1 MPQGGNSQQSAR
13 SNNNGQDIPDESERQ
28 DDNPIEFVDDSCER
42 NQNAWLRFPIEF
54 IRPAKMCS
62 VNKFVQCVDE
72 SFLHH
77 SMHHVPTGPEYVL
90 IGHDSPSLPQHFFKW
105 IWAMSQI
112 NCMQQYTGCVVPVVA
127 LTEVNPWHRA
137 AHSRAILTGARPPPQ
152 VAYTK
157 KGKDL
162 VATNIQRRLVISQA
176 WQIDDL
182 LRYEQGFPDMDRRE
196 SIMMQSIQE
205 LRQGESHYANIL
217 PIQLLWGVIP
227 VEYTLNGVQVRR
239 IFHVLKT
246 IPAPG
251 FDLMR
256 CLVDIGRKRD
266 QRMRSGTSYGAVSQA
281 VHEVINYECNRNMNI
296 VGFFG
301 RSHPLPHP
309 CDVMDSVGCP
319 MNPQRI
325 LSPFLVMR
333 KILIHLP
340 VAELSNLVIDGF
352 PKTDTLQQRQGA
364 FQFFDSMQRAY
375 CIRLKFYHQV
385 FDTALQ
391 SSSGQKTSTIEPV
404 ALPLVLCTGQDE
416 CIDNVHC
423 YMNMTFNLGNTWLD
437 NGATSLDRAELLRL
451 PQLAVATLT
460 PFQYVTVCD
469 ASPSEFIR
477 AHIGHAGDD
486 VDETKLQQKYS
497 MDNGSWG
504 DMPHAA
510 MYRSARDSFRSSM
523 KTMQDGGVD
532 VGQRITAYHSF
543 VRAQSTIHSQAVLV
557 DLMMS
562 DRVLHCAQCLDRLS
576 GRINVGVREALNRE
590 VPGQEASS
598 QRKYMRA
605 YPDTA
610 YFLRLMHVLSLHNK
624 HIRANAVN
632 LTTLWAIMVSDV
644 LTHLGSHHETWNW
657 MMYTVQVWIL
667 MPAMIGV

>member
-1 MPQGGNSQQSAR
+1 MM
-13 SNNNGQDIPDESERQ
+13 
-28 DDNPIEFVDDSCER
+28 
-42 NQNAWLRFPIEF
+42 W
-54 IRPAKMCS
+54 
-62 VNKFVQCVDE
+62 
-72 SFLHH
+72 
-77 SMHHVPTGPEYVL
+77 
-90 IGHDSPSLPQHFFKW
+90 
-105 IWAMSQI
+105 
-112 NCMQQYTGCVVPVVA
+112 
-127 LTEVNPWHRA
+127 
-137 AHSRAILTGARPPPQ
+137 Q
-152 VAYTK
+152 VSYTK
-157 KGKDL
+157 KGKEL

-182 LRYEQGFPDMDRRE
+182 LRFEQGFPDMDQRE

-205 LRQGESHYANIL
+205 LRQGENHYANVL
-217 PIQLLWGVIP
+217 PIQLLWGIIP

-256 CLVDIGRKRD
+256 CLVDISHKRD
-266 QRMRSGTSYGAVSQA
+266 QRMRSGTSFGAVSQA

-309 CDVMDSVGCP
+309 CDVMDSVSCP

-333 KILIHLP
+333 KILTHLP
-340 VAELSNLVIDGF
+340 VTELSQLVIDGF
-352 PKTDTLQQRQGA
+352 PKTDTLAQRQAA
-364 FQFFDSMQRAY
+364 FRFFDKMQAAY
-375 CIRLKFYHQV
+375 CHRLKFYHQI

-391 SSSGQKTSTIEPV
+391 GSGGQKTATIEPV

-423 YMNMTFNLGNTWLD
+423 YMNMTFNLSSWLD
-437 NGATSLDRAELLRL
+437 NGATPMDRAELLRL
-451 PQLAVATLT
+451 PQLAVATMT

-510 MYRSARDSFRSSM
+510 MYRSSRDSFRSSI
-523 KTMQDGGVD
+523 KTMIDNGVD
-532 VGQRITAYHSF
+532 ISQRVIAYHNF
-543 VRAQSTIHSQAVLV
+543 VQAQSTIHSQAVLV

-576 GRINVGVREALNRE
+576 SRINAGVRGALHRDMPSPEA
-590 VPGQEASS
+590 AA
-598 QRKYMRA
+598 QRKYLRA
-605 YPDTA
+605 YPDTE

-657 MMYTVQVWIL
+657 MMYTVQVRRPIHPLSSQPVMCIL
-667 MPAMIGV
+667 TGHGWSRPPARPDG

>member
-1 MPQGGNSQQSAR
+1 MDLGNVTDQLHAAIR
-13 SNNNGQDIPDESERQ
+13 E
-28 DDNPIEFVDDSCER
+28 
-42 NQNAWLRFPIEF
+42 LR
-54 IRPAKMCS
+54 
-62 VNKFVQCVDE
+62 
-72 SFLHH
+72 
-77 SMHHVPTGPEYVL
+77 
-90 IGHDSPSLPQHFFKW
+90 
-105 IWAMSQI
+105 
-112 NCMQQYTGCVVPVVA
+112 
-127 LTEVNPWHRA
+127 
-137 AHSRAILTGARPPPQ
+137 GARRRSDRGTCSIFFLRGTDDDDCAAQ
-152 VAYTK
+152 VSYTK
-157 KGKDL
+157 KGKEL
-162 VATNIQRRLVISQA
+162 MATNIQRRLVISQA

-217 PIQLLWGVIP
+217 PIQLLWGIIP
-227 VEYTLNGVQVRR
+227 VEYTHNGVQVRR

-256 CLVDIGRKRD
+256 CLVDISRKRD
-266 QRMRSGTSYGAVSQA
+266 QRMRSGTSLGAISQA

-309 CDVMDSVGCP
+309 CDVMDSVSCP

-340 VAELSNLVIDGF
+340 VTELSNLVIDGF
-352 PKTDTLQQRQGA
+352 PKTETLAQRQA
-364 FQFFDSMQRAY
+364 SFRFFDNMQSAY
-375 CIRLKFYHQV
+375 CTRLRFYHQV
-385 FDTALQ
+385 FDTAL
-391 SSSGQKTSTIEPV
+391 SASAGQKTNSIEPV

-437 NGATSLDRAELLRL
+437 NGATSMERAELLRL

-510 MYRSARDSFRSSM
+510 MYRSSRDSFRSSI
-523 KTMQDGGVD
+523 KTMVD
-532 VGQRITAYHSF
+532 SGIDVSQRNTAYHNF

-562 DRVLHCAQCLDRLS
+562 DRVLHSAQCLDRLNN
-576 GRINVGVREALNRE
+576 RINAGVRDALHRD
-590 VPGQEASS
+590 VPGPEASS
-598 QRKYMRA
+598 QRKHLRA
-605 YPDTA
+605 YPDTE
-610 YFLRLMHVLSLHNK
+610 YFLRLMHVMSLHNK

-632 LTTLWAIMVSDV
+632 LTTLWAIMVSDI

-657 MMYTVQVWIL
+657 MMYTVQVCPPEIL
-667 MPAMIGV
+667 ELAPTHPETIFHRSWAAQGIFGRRRTTTAAGRR